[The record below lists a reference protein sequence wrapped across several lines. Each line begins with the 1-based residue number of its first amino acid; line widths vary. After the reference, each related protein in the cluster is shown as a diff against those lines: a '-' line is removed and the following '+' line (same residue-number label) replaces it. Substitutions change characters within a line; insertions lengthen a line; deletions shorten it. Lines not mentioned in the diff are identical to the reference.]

1 MESSSSRP
9 YQIQNQTKLM
19 INQEEFSDV
28 CFLLGPRQEKIYGH
42 RVLLSAG
49 SDVFKAML
57 FGELQESGNEIVVPD
72 ISPSAF
78 LIMMR

>member
-1 MESSSSRP
+1 
-9 YQIQNQTKLM
+9 M

-28 CFLLGPRQEKIYGH
+28 CFLLGPQRERIYGH

-57 FGELQESGNEIVVPD
+57 FGELRESGNEIVVPD

-78 LIMMR
+78 LIMMK